1 MKETILKVL
10 SKDLVSTHQNF
21 KYEIGKWYHC
31 DNFNTDKTVSCS
43 DGFYGVGV
51 EGLPY
56 VFRHKKDQRVFICEV
71 KGKNVNYDCYKRR
84 WEWLRIVK
92 EINQDT
98 IKQMAYDKS
107 AELGY
112 DLFHAIFPVNPL
124 TDIRK
129 HKVTQIDKDNLVK
142 WDSVGDSVWDS
153 VWDSVRDSVRDS
165 VWDSVWDSVRDSV
178 WDSVRDSVRDSVWD
192 SVRDSVWDSVR
203 ASVGAYI
210 SSLFPNIKKWKD
222 IDHEEGVNP
231 FQPCIDLWNREF
243 VPSFDGKTW
252 RLHQGKDAKVVYEW
266 TEN

>member
-153 VWDSVRDSVRDS
+153 V
-165 VWDSVWDSVRDSV
+165 
-178 WDSVRDSVRDSVWD
+178 
-192 SVRDSVWDSVR
+192 RDSVWDSVR